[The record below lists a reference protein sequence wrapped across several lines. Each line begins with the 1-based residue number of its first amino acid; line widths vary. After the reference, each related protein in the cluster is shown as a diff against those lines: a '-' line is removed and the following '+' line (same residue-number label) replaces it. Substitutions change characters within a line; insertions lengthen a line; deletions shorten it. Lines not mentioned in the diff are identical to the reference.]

1 MGPKDE
7 STENAVHSSPADL
20 DNQKA
25 NSNDTQPEEQA
36 AAGAASAPDY
46 TIHQGGLWS
55 PGASSDDY
63 SDNSFDGRS
72 GDNDTASF
80 ASR

>member
-7 STENAVHSSPADL
+7 STEDAVHSSPADF
-20 DNQKA
+20 NH
-25 NSNDTQPEEQA
+25 DTQSEEQA
-36 AAGAASAPDY
+36 TAGAPSDAPDCPPGYAAGLS
-46 TIHQGGLWS
+46 S

-72 GDNDTASF
+72 RDNDTASF

>member
-20 DNQKA
+20 N
-25 NSNDTQPEEQA
+25 NNDTQSEEQA
-36 AAGAASAPDY
+36 TAGAPSDALDCAPDY
-46 TIHQGGLWS
+46 AAGLSS
-55 PGASSDDY
+55 PGASSSDDY